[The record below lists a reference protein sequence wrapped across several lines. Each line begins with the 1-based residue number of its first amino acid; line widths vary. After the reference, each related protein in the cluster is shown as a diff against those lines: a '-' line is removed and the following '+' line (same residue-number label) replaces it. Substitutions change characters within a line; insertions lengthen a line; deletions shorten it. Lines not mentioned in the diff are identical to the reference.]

1 MTPRNLTLLD
11 VYARIAAACRE
22 AGGQKAWA
30 MKHGISASYVSDV
43 LQGKTDPGPLIL
55 APLGLQ
61 KIVRYVEKRIV
72 GE

>member
-1 MTPRNLTLLD
+1 MTPRNIPLIEI
-11 VYARIAAACRE
+11 YERISAACRE

-30 MKHGISASYVSDV
+30 MRHGISASYVSDV